1 MLSYASR
8 AQSSRL
14 PRVDCTS
21 QKISRKVSR
30 FEYRYSSVGSE
41 VGSSIPFL
49 LARSTTVCGRIVPST
64 WQCSSTFGSRSS
76 AVATSTFPSCVV
88 WIALAG
94 AVPVVDLTPQG
105 ADERQVA
112 VPLGVV
118 QPVPDHEHAGDVEAL
133 VLYGYLDPELVR

>member
-1 MLSYASR
+1 MLSYASW

-14 PRVDCTS
+14 PSVDCTS

-49 LARSTTVCGRIVPST
+49 RARSTTAPDRMVPST
-64 WQCSSTFGSRSS
+64 WQCSSTLGSRSS
-76 AVATSTFPSCVV
+76 AVTTSTVPPSSEWVPPTLTG
-88 WIALAG
+88 AAG
-94 AVPVVDLTPQG
+94 LVSLPPQG
-105 ADERQVA
+105 PDEREVA

-118 QPVPDHEHAGDVEAL
+118 QAVPDHEHARDIEGL
-133 VLYGYLDPELVR
+133 VL